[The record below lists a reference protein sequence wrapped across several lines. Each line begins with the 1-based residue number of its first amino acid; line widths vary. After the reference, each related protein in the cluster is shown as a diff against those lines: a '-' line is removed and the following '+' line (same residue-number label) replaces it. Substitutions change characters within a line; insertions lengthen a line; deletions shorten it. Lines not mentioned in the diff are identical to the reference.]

1 MKNDNEKYC
10 VHCGEVIDAK
20 AEICP
25 KCGVRQPTAYANS
38 ENFSSCQRPVYHTDE
53 RWLTVLLLSIFL
65 GELGVHRFYVGKI
78 GTGILQLVTLG
89 GCGIWWLIDV
99 IMVVT
104 NNFTDDEGRKIHS

>member
-10 VHCGEVIDAK
+10 VHCGEIIDAK

-25 KCGVRQPTAYANS
+25 KCGVRQPVMYANS
-38 ENFSSCQRPVYHTDE
+38 DNFSSYQRPVQHTDE
-53 RWLTVLLLSIFL
+53 RWLTVLLLAIFL

-78 GTGILQLVTLG
+78 GTGILQLITLG

-104 NNFTDDEGRKIHS
+104 NNFSDDEGRKIHS